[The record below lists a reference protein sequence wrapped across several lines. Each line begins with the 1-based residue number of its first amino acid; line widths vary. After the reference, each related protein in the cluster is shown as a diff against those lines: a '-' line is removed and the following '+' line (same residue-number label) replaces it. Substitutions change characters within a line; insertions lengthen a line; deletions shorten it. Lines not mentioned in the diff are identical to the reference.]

1 MGNYFRVST
10 LPRSVMAANRS
21 DTSRAE
27 FGMHHVTV
35 VPTNFD
41 TDDEDEPAQ
50 RSSR

>member
-1 MGNYFRVST
+1 
-10 LPRSVMAANRS
+10 MAANRS

>member
-1 MGNYFRVST
+1 
-10 LPRSVMAANRS
+10 MAANRS
-21 DTSRAE
+21 EPTRAD

-41 TDDEDEPAQ
+41 SDDEDELPR